1 VSSHLAREPAEPRR
15 SVPAL
20 HLLGCQRV
28 DDRLLVEFVVR
39 QGVAVTIEAPV
50 VGSPYS
56 WGAFV
61 TDTVRWPRA

>member
-1 VSSHLAREPAEPRR
+1 M
-15 SVPAL
+15 PAL